1 MRFTK
6 GGTLVALWAIG
17 ASTQAHQ
24 SDQPKKWPDTMQ
36 TSEHARER
44 PAAKPSQTW
53 PSPTSEEEDADGVAR
68 IAPLVVRHW

>member
-1 MRFTK
+1 MQWRK
-6 GGTLVALWAIG
+6 HSG
-17 ASTQAHQ
+17 ASERSTEE
-24 SDQPKKWPDTMQ
+24 KWPSTMQ

-44 PAAKPSQTW
+44 PAAKASQTW